1 MKKQNSKNS
10 SGEKSILT
18 FWGGVGSVTGAN
30 FMLKRRGKNILVDCG
45 MLQGVPGSGDIN
57 REAFPYEPSS
67 ADMLFVTH
75 AHIDHIGKIPKL
87 VKDGFRGIIYSTKET
102 KEISVFMFEDALKIS
117 SHPDVNHAD
126 GGLPAGQPSS
136 QPNNHHEPL
145 YEKKDVE
152 LALSLWKTVSY
163 HEKFECAPGLSAEL
177 LDAGHILG
185 SAMIR
190 FSNGT
195 KNIVFTGDSGNS
207 PAPIIK
213 DTEVVTGANY
223 LVIDSVYG
231 DRNHES
237 KDERDKHFEQIVR
250 EAIEKKGTLVVPTF
264 SLDRTQI
271 ILYELNNLIEDGKIP
286 SVPVFLDSPL
296 GIKLTAVYKN
306 SSQYFNSAVQ
316 NEIREGDDIFNFPKL
331 RTSYTRL
338 DSQMIEKTNGPKIII
353 AGSGMSSGGRVMG
366 HEMTYLPDPNSTI
379 LLTGYQ
385 ALGTLGRTL
394 QDNPRE
400 VEINGTKIPVRARI
414 EMISGYSAHKDSA
427 GLIDFVE
434 KTAETLEQV
443 FVVMGE
449 PKASLFLTQRL
460 RDYLDVPALYPERG
474 KDYEIDL

>member
-1 MKKQNSKNS
+1 MAKKEISPKN
-10 SGEKSILT
+10 KSILT

-30 FMLKRRGKNILVDCG
+30 FMLKTHGKNILVDCG
-45 MLQGVPGSGDIN
+45 MLQGVPGSGDKN

-87 VKDGFRGIIYSTKET
+87 VKDGFRGVIYSTKET
-102 KEISVFMFEDALKIS
+102 KEISVFMFEDALKVS
-117 SHPDVNHAD
+117 SHPDARPD
-126 GGLPAGQPSS
+126 GS
-136 QPNNHHEPL
+136 QSNGSHEPL
-145 YEKKDVE
+145 YGKQDVE
-152 LALSLWKTVSY
+152 LALSIWKTVQY
-163 HEKFECAPGLSAEL
+163 HEKFECAPGLTAEL

-190 FSNGT
+190 FSSEGKDGKSG

-231 DRNHES
+231 DRNHEP

-250 EAIEKKGTLVVPTF
+250 EAIEKKGTLVAPTF

-271 ILYELNNLIEDGKIP
+271 ILYELNNLIESGKIP

-306 SSQYFNSAVQ
+306 SSQYFNQAVQ

-331 RTSYTRL
+331 HTSYTPT

-353 AGSGMSSGGRVMG
+353 AGSGMSSGGRVMR

-434 KTAETLEQV
+434 KTADTLEQV

-474 KDYEIDL
+474 KEYIIDL